1 MERNHII
8 LRRGSPLGKKSKFT
22 DQIEDNVKHILN
34 GGCPLKKRCN
44 FADQIEDNQPNIF
57 STLWDPGSSY
67 YGIGISI
74 VNSVEGCVY
83 IYMCTSFIQ
92 EHPQHPPASP
102 ILVSPRPFSTRHQ
115 YAEMKEPDEFYGSNR
130 RYSKDNKCVI
140 PTPCKES

>member
-1 MERNHII
+1 M
-8 LRRGSPLGKKSKFT
+8 
-22 DQIEDNVKHILN
+22 EDNVKHILN
-34 GGCPLKKRCN
+34 GGCPLKKQCN
-44 FADQIEDNQPNIF
+44 FTNQIEDNQPNIF
-57 STLWDPGSSY
+57 FDTMGPWFLLLRYWDLNCKLSRRVC
-67 YGIGISI
+67 I
-74 VNSVEGCVY
+74 Y